1 MKGRK
6 PKPTK
11 LHILNGN
18 PSKLDL
24 KEKIRTEPKPLLIAP
39 ECPKELSP
47 KAKEIWNRFYPEME
61 RMGILAYID
70 EMAFAGLCQNYAI
83 YLGTEKFLEE
93 NGRVMRT
100 RSGAIKARPEVAIA
114 NNALNFVKAFAS
126 EFGLTPSSRGRI
138 SLPGEELDD
147 EFERLLD

>member
-6 PKPTK
+6 PKPTN
-11 LHILNGN
+11 LHVLNGN

-24 KEKIRTEPKPLLIAP
+24 EEKIRTEPKPLLIAP

-61 RMGILAYID
+61 RMGILAYND
-70 EMAFAGLCQNYAI
+70 EMSFAGLCQNYAI
-83 YLGTEKFLEE
+83 YLETEKFLEE
-93 NGRVMRT
+93 NGRVVRT
-100 RSGAIKARPEVAIA
+100 RGGAIKARPEVAIS
-114 NNALNFVKAFAS
+114 NNALNFVKAFAT

-138 SLPGEELDD
+138 NLPGETLED
-147 EFERLLD
+147 EFEKLLD

>member
-6 PKPTK
+6 PKPTNM
-11 LHILNGN
+11 HVLNGN

-24 KEKIRTEPKPLLIAP
+24 EEKIRYEPKPLLIAP
-39 ECPKELSP
+39 ECPKELNT
-47 KAKEIWNRFYPEME
+47 KAKEIWNRFYPEML
-61 RMGILAYID
+61 RTGILAYID

-83 YLGTEKFLEE
+83 YLETEKFLEE
-93 NGRVMRT
+93 HGRVMKTKR
-100 RSGAIKARPEVAIA
+100 GAIKTRPEVYIA
-114 NNALNFVKAFAS
+114 NNALNFVKAFAT

-138 SLPGEELDD
+138 YLPGEKPDD